1 MAPTYTSKPYL
12 SGVTPRQNIMRKK
25 TIQIIGAT
33 LLLACF
39 SYTYVGLDKSFLD
52 SNVSAN
58 DAAATPRSD
67 NNQAQTPARPTPTK
81 QLQRKSGNM
90 RKMEMPAALHG
101 VPERII
107 EHTGYAV
114 SFNREH
120 NNPNYVAWEL
130 TADEAVGT
138 VPRSNNFAPDP
149 DVPAPHQVTTND
161 YKGCGYDRGHMAP
174 AADMKWS
181 DDAMREC
188 FYMSNICPQ
197 THSLNAGSWQ
207 VLEEACRRWARQE
220 GAVYIVCGPVYRGSK
235 HKTIGK
241 EHIITVPEGFFKI
254 VLSLQKGKEK
264 AIGFYYRNND
274 SHQPMEQTAMS
285 VDDIEEITGMNFFV
299 NVKDDIEDRVEAT
312 FSLKEWH

>member
-1 MAPTYTSKPYL
+1 
-12 SGVTPRQNIMRKK
+12 MRKK
-25 TIQIIGAT
+25 TIQIIGA
-33 LLLACF
+33 LFLLACF
-39 SYTYVGLDKSFLD
+39 SYTNVEPVKSFVD
-52 SNVSAN
+52 NKISAKNVVTPHSNN
-58 DAAATPRSD
+58 NSD
-67 NNQAQTPARPTPTK
+67 KQTSQSRTLAHSTST
-81 QLQRKSGNM
+81 QQQRKSGNV
-90 RKMEMPAALHG
+90 RKMEMPADLHG

-107 EHTGYAV
+107 EHIGYTV

-130 TADEAVGT
+130 AADEAVGT

-181 DDAMREC
+181 YEAMREC

-197 THSLNAGSWQ
+197 NHSLNAGSWQ
-207 VLEEACRRWARQE
+207 VLEEACRRWAKQE
-220 GAVYIVCGPVYRGSK
+220 GSVYIVCGPVYRGVK

-241 EHIITVPEGFFKI
+241 EHIITVPEGFFKV

-264 AIGFYYRNND
+264 AIGFYYSNND
-274 SHQPMEQTAMS
+274 SRQPMEQTAMS